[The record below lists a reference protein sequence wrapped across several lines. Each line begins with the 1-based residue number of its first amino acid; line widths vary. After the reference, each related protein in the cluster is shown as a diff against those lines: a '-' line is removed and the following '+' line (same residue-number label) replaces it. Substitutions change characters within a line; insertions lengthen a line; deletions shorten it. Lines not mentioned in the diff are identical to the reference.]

1 VTAPTTDLTAVA
13 QGAGKAISGAA
24 SPLALPIWRVNVMRL
39 GYLLMAVGLALTKGP
54 LFLQGSVA
62 SLPVYEGVVAAL
74 LGSMSLLALLGLRYP
89 VQLLPLLI
97 LETLWK
103 LVWLATVAVPNLA
116 TGDMGTQMS
125 TVLSSVSLVVVI
137 LAVTPWDYV
146 WRRYVRAA
154 GDAWR

>member
-1 VTAPTTDLTAVA
+1 MTVPTTDLTRVSPS
-13 QGAGKAISGAA
+13 AGQRRSGAA
-24 SPLALPIWRVNVMRL
+24 SPLALPTWRLNVMRL

-54 LFLQGSVA
+54 LFLQGSVG

-103 LVWLATVAVPNLA
+103 LIWLATVAVPNLA
-116 TGDMGTQMS
+116 RGDLSTQMS

-137 LAVTPWDYV
+137 LVVTPWDYV
-146 WRRYVRAA
+146 WTRYVRAR